1 VGAMEGLAVD
11 GVLDGVAVVGAMEGL
26 TVDGDFDGAAVL
38 AADGVVV
45 VGDKVVGVKVT
56 GEIVCWEFDNV
67 AMMHALLICPAYA
80 TWQQINWVV

>member
-1 VGAMEGLAVD
+1 
-11 GVLDGVAVVGAMEGL
+11 
-26 TVDGDFDGAAVL
+26 
-38 AADGVVV
+38 V